1 MDEGKMKI
9 DRFDGKDFGFQKNQ
23 IEDLL
28 HQKNKHQP
36 LLGEKP
42 KFQWRKRQKIVRSAS
57 PRCDSS
63 HVGVK
68 RHLHYRR
75 RDDSVGFDEGFGCV
89 QEHFEGKSM
98 AKCKGL

>member
-9 DRFDGKDFGFQKNQ
+9 DRFNGKDFGFQKNQ

-42 KFQWRKRQKIVRSAS
+42 NFNGEKDKKLLDRQAL
-57 PRCDSS
+57 
-63 HVGVK
+63 GVIC
-68 RHLHYRR
+68 L
-75 RDDSVGFDEGFGCV
+75 
-89 QEHFEGKSM
+89 M
-98 AKCKGL
+98 LA